1 MEEVP
6 KKQKQSTFVRSRIN
20 ADKELWEK
28 VSILK
33 QDCRTAGKFYI
44 QAI

>member
-1 MEEVP
+1 MEDTS
-6 KKQKQSTFVRSRIN
+6 KKQKQCKFFRSRIN

-33 QDCRTAGKFYI
+33 QDCRTAGMFCV
-44 QAI
+44 